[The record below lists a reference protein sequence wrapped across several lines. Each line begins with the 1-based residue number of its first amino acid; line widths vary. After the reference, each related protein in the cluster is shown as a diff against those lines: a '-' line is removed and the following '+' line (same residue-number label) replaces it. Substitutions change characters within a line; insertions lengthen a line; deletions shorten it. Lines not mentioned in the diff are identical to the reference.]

1 MIFNSKECQNAKYL
15 FETFLRHVWNLLDLC
30 YSEKQ
35 TLILSNII
43 TSLRIL
49 IFETLQLQDKV
60 IAHIVICKGWP
71 TYSEYY
77 FEDKLLCFEKLELLF
92 YRQKTNTNFYLLR
105 RRKIIE
111 LCQQIRWSI
120 NEGEEYVRLEKD
132 TKYMPLIICKLL
144 KIRRKVFCCLRK
156 EQKWQQ
162 IYLKQLKSYKFNAVS
177 ISIMLKCS
185 KIFFD
190 KNPHEKFL
198 HELKNSLL

>member
-1 MIFNSKECQNAKYL
+1 MHL
-15 FETFLRHVWNLLDLC
+15 FKTFLRHVWNLLDLC

-35 TLILSNII
+35 TLIVSKII

-49 IFETLQLQDKV
+49 IFETLQLQNKV
-60 IAHIVICKGWP
+60 IQYLVNGESCWP

-92 YRQKTNTNFYLLR
+92 YRQKTNTNFHLLR

-132 TKYMPLIICKLL
+132 TTYMPLIICKLL

-190 KNPHEKFL
+190 INPHEKFL
-198 HELKNSLL
+198 HELKK